1 MMYTTVETAVKMAVD
16 LLEANHIMN
25 DTDSIYRRVMTW
37 YEHTD
42 IADPEILAACA
53 LTGKDWFPG
62 ATYDMM
68 LEAKEEWFPHNP
80 YDEYAIWEIEDAQ
93 HDMWR

>member
-1 MMYTTVETAVKMAVD
+1 MMYTTVETAVKMAVN
-16 LLEANHIMN
+16 LLEVNHIAN

-42 IADPEILAACA
+42 VADPEILAACA

-68 LEAKEEWFPHNP
+68 LEAKAEWFPHNP
-80 YDEYAIWEIEDAQ
+80 YDEIAIWEIEDAQ
-93 HDMWR
+93 FDMWR

>member
-1 MMYTTVETAVKMAVD
+1 MYTTVETAVKMAVD
-16 LLEANHIMN
+16 LLEANHIAN
-25 DTDSIYRRVMTW
+25 DTDSIYRRVITW

-42 IADPEILAACA
+42 VADPEILAACA
-53 LTGKDWFPG
+53 LTGRDWFSG

-80 YDEYAIWEIEDAQ
+80 YDEIAIWEIEDAQ
-93 HDMWR
+93 LDMWR